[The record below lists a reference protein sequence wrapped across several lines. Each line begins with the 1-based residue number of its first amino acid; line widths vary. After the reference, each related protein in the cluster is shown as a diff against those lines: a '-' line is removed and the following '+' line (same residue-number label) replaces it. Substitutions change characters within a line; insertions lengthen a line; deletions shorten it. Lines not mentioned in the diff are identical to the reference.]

1 MSPPVVLLRHKEL
14 PSSDVSCM
22 SDVSSSK
29 PPPPPVPPLPSGAA
43 KNKSSLW
50 GVETKAT
57 KWEGKREVSYFEK
70 KNAFDHMSE

>member
-14 PSSDVSCM
+14 PSSDVSC

-29 PPPPPVPPLPSGAA
+29 PPPPPVPPLPSGAK

-50 GVETKAT
+50 GVEIKPT
-57 KWEGKREVSYFEK
+57 KWEGKRKVIYFEIK
-70 KNAFDHMSE
+70 LHS